1 MQLRWGLFVVAPF
14 AASLFLLLGS
24 QLVFLSGSLHTDL
37 SYGRVSEDYT
47 LANFVAILTDPFY
60 LQSLF
65 LTFGVSAATVVL
77 SLVLAFPVGYTIAR
91 MRSRV
96 AMLLLATVVL
106 SSFISV
112 VIKALGLI
120 VLFASQGPVNTVL
133 MALGLVAAPVT
144 VIGNVTGVVI
154 GLLHYTLGFAVM
166 LTYGIVTTIPRSLE
180 EAAQVHGAGR
190 WRVYRRIILPLAAP
204 GLIVMSVTVFN
215 LCMGAFTSA
224 AVLGKGTVLTLPV
237 LIWRTILLQ
246 VKYGMGSALSAVLLL
261 SVLAINVAT
270 VALIARMRRSHL
282 QIA

>member
-1 MQLRWGLFVVAPF
+1 MQLRWGLFVVFPF

-37 SYGRVSEDYT
+37 AYGRVSEDYT
-47 LANFVAILTDPFY
+47 LDNFTAILTDPFY

-65 LTFGVSAATVVL
+65 LTFGVSAATVAL

-133 MALGLVAAPVT
+133 MALGLIQAPIT

-166 LTYGIVTTIPRSLE
+166 LTYGIVTTIPRSFE

-224 AVLGKGTVLTLPV
+224 AVLGKGAVLTLPV

-261 SVLAINVAT
+261 TVLAINVAT

-282 QIA
+282 QVA

>member
-1 MQLRWGLFVVAPF
+1 MQLRWGLFVVFPF

-37 SYGRVSEDYT
+37 AYGRVSEDYT
-47 LANFVAILTDPFY
+47 LDNFVAILTDPFY

-91 MRSRV
+91 MRSRL

-133 MALGLVAAPVT
+133 MALGVISAPVT

-166 LTYGIVTTIPRSLE
+166 LTYGIVTTIPRSFE

-224 AVLGKGTVLTLPV
+224 AVLGKGAVLTLPV

-261 SVLAINVAT
+261 AVLAINVAT

-282 QIA
+282 QVA

>member
-14 AASLFLLLGS
+14 AISLFLLLGS
-24 QLVFLSGSLHTDL
+24 QLVFLSGSLHRDL
-37 SYGRVSEDYT
+37 AYGQVAADYT
-47 LANFVAILTDPFY
+47 LGNFADIVTDPFY

-65 LTFGVSAATVVL
+65 LTFGVSATTVAL

-96 AMLLLATVVL
+96 AMVLLATVVL

-133 MALGLVAAPVT
+133 LALGLISAPVT
-144 VIGNVTGVVI
+144 VIGNVAGVVI

-190 WRVYRRIILPLAAP
+190 WRVYRRIVLPLAAP

-224 AVLGKGTVLTLPV
+224 AVLGKGAVLTLPV

-246 VKYGMGSALSAVLLL
+246 VKYGMGSALSAILLL

-282 QIA
+282 QVA

>member
-1 MQLRWGLFVVAPF
+1 MQLRWGLFVVVPF
-14 AASLFLLLGS
+14 AVSLFLLLGS
-24 QLVFLSGSLHTDL
+24 QLVFLSGSLHRDL
-37 SYGRVSEDYT
+37 AYGQVAPDYT
-47 LANFVAILTDPFY
+47 PDNFGAIVTDPFY
-60 LQSLF
+60 IQSLL
-65 LTFGVSAATVVL
+65 LTFGISAATVAL
-77 SLVLAFPVGYTIAR
+77 SLCLAFPVGYTIAR
-91 MRSRV
+91 MRSRI
-96 AMLLLATVVL
+96 AMALLATVVL

-120 VLFASQGPVNTVL
+120 VLFASQGPVNKVL
-133 MALGLVAAPVT
+133 LALGMIDAPVT
-144 VIGNVTGVVI
+144 VIGNVVGVVI

-166 LTYGIVTTIPRSLE
+166 LTYGIVMTIPRSLE

-190 WRVYRRIILPLAAP
+190 WRVHRRIILPLSGP

-224 AVLGKGTVLTLPV
+224 AVLGKGAVLTLPV

-261 SVLAINVAT
+261 SVLGINLAT
-270 VALIARMRRSHL
+270 IAVIARMRRGHL